1 MKRLPFYFWLLPFWL
16 AAGAAPA
23 AEVRDLYEAEVV
35 VADQQAEARQQAMRD
50 GLAEVLVRAT
60 GYSATAQDPALADLL
75 GNAPRYVQ
83 QYRYRTVPAT
93 DTMPAALALWMSFD
107 ANTINQSLRE
117 RGQPVWG
124 SARPLLLV
132 WLALETG
139 SERRLVSAAESV
151 GWSSLETAARRRGLP
166 LRLPLLDL
174 EDQARVTAADVWG
187 GFQETVLNASARYQP
202 QAVLLGRLY
211 HDRQGVWHARWTL
224 RVGEEALHW
233 DNTGAVPDE
242 VLTAGVESSADA
254 LAARFAQVGALNS
267 GTQLSLRISDVNSLA
282 DYARLLSYLNSLS
295 GVSAV
300 QVTVVESRT
309 VSCRLTLEVG
319 PDAVARTIGLG
330 TTLAAMPAAVP
341 AADPLSPERQYRLLP

>member
-1 MKRLPFYFWLLPFWL
+1 MLLVL
-16 AAGAAPA
+16 VGGAVTVEDVCVLFVA
-23 AEVRDLYEAEVV
+23 VV
-35 VADQQAEARQQAMRD
+35 VVDVQQAEARMQAMRD
-50 GLAEVLVRAT
+50 GLAEVLVSAT
-60 GYSATAQDPALADLL
+60 GYGASAQDPGLADLL
-75 GNAPRYVQ
+75 DNAPRYVQ
-83 QYRYRTVPAT
+83 QYRYRTVRAT
-93 DTMPAALALWMSFD
+93 DTTPATLALWMSFD
-107 ANTINQSLRE
+107 AKAINQSLRE

-151 GWSSLETAARRRGLP
+151 AWPALETAARRRGLP

-187 GFQETVLNASARYQP
+187 GFQETVVTASARYQP
-202 QAVLLGRLY
+202 QAILLGRLY
-211 HDRQGVWHARWTL
+211 HDRQGGWHARWTL
-224 RVGEEALHW
+224 RIGEEVLHW

-254 LAARFAQVGALNS
+254 LAARFAQVGAVGG
-267 GTQLSLRISDVNSLA
+267 GTQLSLHISDVNSLA
-282 DYARLLSYLNSLS
+282 DYARLLRYLSSLS

-300 QVTVVESRT
+300 QVTAVQGGT

-330 TTLAAMPAAVP
+330 TTLAALPGMAE
-341 AADPLSPERQYRLLP
+341 PLSLERQYRLLP